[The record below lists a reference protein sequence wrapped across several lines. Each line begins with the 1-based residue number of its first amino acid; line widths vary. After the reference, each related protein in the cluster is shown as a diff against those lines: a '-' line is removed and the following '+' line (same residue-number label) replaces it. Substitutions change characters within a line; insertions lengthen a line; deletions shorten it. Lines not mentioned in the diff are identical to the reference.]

1 MHSSVTTLV
10 PVPSTPCEELSPEAS
25 AEELLWALQG
35 LDRDG
40 PGAIRLRERVLAHYK
55 PMLNRIA
62 RRYRGRG
69 ESVEDLC
76 QTAYLG
82 LSKAINGY
90 RPDRG
95 KAFISYLL
103 PTVTGE
109 IKRHFRDHTWAVHT
123 PRGAQSQRPRLR
135 RARQDLEQRLS
146 RTPTNDEIAREMEVT
161 VKEVEEILLVSEAY
175 DTLSLSAPGPRGEES
190 TTTWD
195 RYLGVEDHAL
205 DLVVQREAARSAL
218 RGLPDREKLILKRSF
233 FDEWKQERIAKEAG
247 CSQMHVSRLLTAS
260 LERLRKELAEDD
272 PPGSA
277 PWNRRVGRGS

>member
-1 MHSSVTTLV
+1 MRSSVTTTV
-10 PVPSTPCEELSPEAS
+10 PAPAGPGDRPTQDAS

-35 LDRDG
+35 LDRDD
-40 PGAIRLRERVLAHYK
+40 PRAIELRERVLAHYK
-55 PMLNRIA
+55 PLLNRIA
-62 RRYRGRG
+62 RRYRGKG
-69 ESVEDLC
+69 ESVDDLC

-82 LSKAINGY
+82 LAKAINGY
-90 RPDRG
+90 DPDRG

-135 RARQDLEQRLS
+135 EARQELEQRLA
-146 RTPTNDEIAREMEVT
+146 RTPTNEEIARELGVT

-175 DTLSLSAPGPRGEES
+175 DTMSLDAPEPRREDSSS
-190 TTTWD
+190 TWE
-195 RYLGVEDHAL
+195 RYLGVEDHEL
-205 DLVVQREAARSAL
+205 DLVVRREAARSAL
-218 RGLPDREKLILKRSF
+218 RALPDREKLILKRSF
-233 FDEWKQERIAKEAG
+233 FDEWNQGRIAKEVG

-260 LERLRKELAEDD
+260 LERLREELAEDD

-277 PWNRRVGRGS
+277 PWNRKSGRGS

>member
-1 MHSSVTTLV
+1 MHSSVTTTV
-10 PVPSTPCEELSPEAS
+10 PAPARPGDEPTQDAS
-25 AEELLWALQG
+25 AEDLLWALQG
-35 LDRDG
+35 LDRDD
-40 PGAIRLRERVLAHYK
+40 PRAKRLRERVLAHYK

-82 LSKAINGY
+82 LAKAINGY
-90 RPDRG
+90 EPDRG
-95 KAFISYLL
+95 KAFISYLR

-109 IKRHFRDHTWAVHT
+109 NKRHFRDHTWAVHT

-135 RARQDLEQRLS
+135 KARQELEQRLA
-146 RTPTNDEIAREMEVT
+146 RTPTNEEIAREMEVT
-161 VKEVEEILLVSEAY
+161 VKEIEEILLVSEAY
-175 DTLSLSAPGPRGEES
+175 DTMSLDAPEPRREDSSSAWE
-190 TTTWD
+190 
-195 RYLGVEDHAL
+195 RYLGVEDHDL

-218 RGLPDREKLILKRSF
+218 RALPDREKLILKRSF
-233 FDEWKQERIAKEAG
+233 FDEWKQERIAQEAG

-277 PWNRRVGRGS
+277 PWNRKTDRGS

>member
-1 MHSSVTTLV
+1 MRSSVTT
-10 PVPSTPCEELSPEAS
+10 PVPAPARTGDEPTQDAS
-25 AEELLWALQG
+25 AEELLSALQG
-35 LDRDG
+35 LDRDD
-40 PGAIRLRERVLAHYK
+40 PRAIWLRERVLTHYK

-82 LSKAINGY
+82 LAKAINGY
-90 RPDRG
+90 EPDRG

-135 RARQDLEQRLS
+135 KTRQELEQRLA

-175 DTLSLSAPGPRGEES
+175 DTMSLDAPEPRREDSSSAWE
-190 TTTWD
+190 

-205 DLVVQREAARSAL
+205 ELVVQREAARAAL

-233 FDEWKQERIAKEAG
+233 FDEWKQERIAEEVG

-260 LERLRKELAEDD
+260 LERLRAELAEDD

-277 PWNRRVGRGS
+277 PWKRKPERGS